1 MVETLLVVVVQEL
14 LTQLMEHGLQIHLQ
28 ALVADMLVEVEVEA
42 KMVVQVVVQEVEAQ
56 ELKTVEQQ
64 ELPTQVVVVV
74 EDGTLQEVLEVQA

>member
-28 ALVADMLVEVEVEA
+28 VPVADMPVEVEVVVKTA
-42 KMVVQVVVQEVEAQ
+42 LQVVVQVVVVQ

-64 ELPTQVVVVV
+64 ELLTQVVEVV
-74 EDGTLQEVLEVQA
+74 EAGTLQEVLEVQA

>member
-1 MVETLLVVVVQEL
+1 MVVTLLVVVVQEL